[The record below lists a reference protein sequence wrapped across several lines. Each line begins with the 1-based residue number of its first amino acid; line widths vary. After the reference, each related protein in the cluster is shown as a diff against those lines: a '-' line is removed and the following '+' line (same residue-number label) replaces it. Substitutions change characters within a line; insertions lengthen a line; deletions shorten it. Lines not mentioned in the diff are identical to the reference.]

1 MEMFLDFPRVEVSSS
16 LGLAEG
22 SYLPVSFFILFILF
36 NLGCTGSLLLCASFF

>member
-22 SYLPVSFFILFILF
+22 SYLPVSFFLLFILF
-36 NLGCTGSLLLCASFF
+36 NLGYTGSLLLYASFF